1 MADKNAKDISSV
13 LVSVAAIAGL
23 VILNIFS
30 HDVPA
35 HVNYGLI
42 GAALGAS
49 IEDIR
54 NWIGG
59 RKQ

>member
-1 MADKNAKDISSV
+1 MAKDNEKDMSAV
-13 LVSVAAIAGL
+13 LVSVAAIFGL

-30 HDVPA
+30 QEVPN

-54 NWIGG
+54 NWIS
-59 RKQ
+59 KK